1 MKIQSMKLGGSCG
14 IAISKLGS
22 LLKCTKAEYTPRKS
36 NLGGATVGPML
47 H

>member
-22 LLKCTKAEYTPRKS
+22 VLKCTKAAYTQRKP
-36 NLGGATVGPML
+36 NLDGVAVGLML